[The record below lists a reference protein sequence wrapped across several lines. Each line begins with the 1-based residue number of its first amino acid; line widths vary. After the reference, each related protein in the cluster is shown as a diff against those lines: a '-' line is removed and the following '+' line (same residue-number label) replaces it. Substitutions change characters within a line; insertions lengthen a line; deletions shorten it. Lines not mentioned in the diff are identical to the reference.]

1 MRINREIR
9 ADSVRVIGSDGRQL
23 GVMNFRQALMLAE
36 RENLDL
42 VEIVPNAT
50 PPVCKIIDYG
60 KLRYHQA
67 KKEKEQKRA
76 QHQIKVKEIK
86 LKPNIDVHDFQTKLN
101 RAKEFLSK
109 GNKVRVTCM
118 FRGREML
125 HVDLGRKLLQRFCE
139 GLQELSSVE
148 APAKLMGKNLTL
160 VVAPLGMKKVKVGK
174 MEKSES

>member
-1 MRINREIR
+1 MRTNREIR
-9 ADSVRVIGSDGRQL
+9 AESVRVIASDGRQL
-23 GVMNFRQALMLAE
+23 GVMTSRQALMMAE
-36 RENLDL
+36 REGLDL

-67 KKEKEQKRA
+67 KKDKEQKKS
-76 QHQIKVKEIK
+76 QHQVKVKEIK

-101 RAKEFLSK
+101 RAKEFLLK

-125 HVDLGRKLLQRFCE
+125 HVDLGEKLLKRFCE
-139 GLQELSSVE
+139 GLQEVSSLE
-148 APAKLMGKNLTL
+148 APAKLMGRNLTL
-160 VVAPLGMKKVKVGK
+160 VMAPGGMKKGK
-174 MEKSES
+174 TEKTERSQS